1 MKKLLYILP
10 AALGLLMGCSNPA
23 DHVSSAKVDSSSN
36 AISTAGNSTRP
47 QEARLFVFGP
57 DSGKLLFTG
66 SKITGSHDGGFNR
79 FSGELFV
86 GGDGKL
92 VDAGNKV
99 VIDTTSLWSDN
110 ERLTGHLKNADF
122 FDVEKFPT
130 ATFVTRK
137 VAVQGTNATIAGDL
151 TLHGITK
158 QITFPAAVQVNNDS
172 VRVQANFSINRFD
185 FEMKY
190 PGKADDLIR
199 KEVVLKI
206 DATAAPSTS
215 NKSVSL

>member
-1 MKKLLYILP
+1 MNKLLCILP
-10 AALGLLMGCSNPA
+10 VVLGLLPGCSNPA
-23 DHVSSAKVDSSSN
+23 DDVSPAKVENSTN
-36 AISTAGNSTRP
+36 AISTAGVAARP

-57 DSGKLLFTG
+57 DNGKLQFTG
-66 SKITGSHDGGFNR
+66 SKLTGSHEGGFNQ

-86 GGDGKL
+86 GSDGKL

-99 VIDTTSLWSDN
+99 VIDARSLWSDN

-122 FDVEKFPT
+122 FDVEKYPT
-130 ATFVTRK
+130 STFITTQ
-137 VAVQGTNATIAGDL
+137 VAAQGTNATITGDL

-158 QITFPAAVQVNNDS
+158 QISFPASVQVNSDS

-185 FEMKY
+185 FDMKY

-199 KEVVLKI
+199 KEVVLRI
-206 DATAAPSTS
+206 DVTAAP
-215 NKSVSL
+215 NPAKEPVSS

>member
-1 MKKLLYILP
+1 MLFLLPIV
-10 AALGLLMGCSNPA
+10 LGLLPGCSNPA
-23 DHVSSAKVDSSSN
+23 DNVSSAKVENSTN
-36 AISTAGNSTRP
+36 AIAIAGVAARP
-47 QEARLFVFGP
+47 QQVRPFGFGP
-57 DSGKLLFTG
+57 ENGKIQFTG
-66 SKITGSHDGGFNR
+66 SKITGSHEGGFNR

-86 GGDGKL
+86 GSDGKL

-110 ERLTGHLKNADF
+110 ERLTGHLKNPDF
-122 FDVEKFPT
+122 FDVEKYPT
-130 ATFVTRK
+130 STFITTQ
-137 VAVQGTNATIAGDL
+137 VAVQGTNATITGDL

-158 QITFPAAVQVNNDS
+158 QISFPAAVQVNSDS

-199 KEVVLKI
+199 KEVVLRI
-206 DATAAPSTS
+206 DVTAAP
-215 NKSVSL
+215 NPAKEPVSS